1 MEFGVSL
8 SLFLLSLCSA
18 VSHLTLKGLSSRL
31 GGTLAGCFTMQ
42 VKHVP
47 AALSQLPRSVQMQGR
62 ALVSGCSKGAL
73 RPLAYR

>member
-8 SLFLLSLCSA
+8 GLLILSLCSA
-18 VSHLTLKGLSSRL
+18 VSHLTLKGLPARL
-31 GGTLAGCFTMQ
+31 GGTLAGCLANSPGQ
-42 VKHVP
+42 SKCK
-47 AALSQLPRSVQMQGR
+47 AR